1 MTIDYIFGKGVSR
14 SLPIDNLRF
23 TFSKRTGKIKSIYH
37 NDELLASMRS
47 DGGIAITLYCA
58 RILKKRNRFSGNCI
72 TVSDGVEDFIALGL
86 SVFSKHIIKC
96 GDRIRRGSEVVIL
109 NSKGEIIGVGR
120 AKISSKMMLVFKRGV
135 AVKVRDSFHIIET
148 MEKDKCLK
156 I

>member
-1 MTIDYIFGKGVSR
+1 MTIDYIFGKGVSG
-14 SLPIDNLRF
+14 SLPVDNLRF

-47 DGGIAITLYCA
+47 DGSIAITLHFA
-58 RILKKRNRFSGNCI
+58 SILKKRNRLKGNCI
-72 TVSDGVEDFIALGL
+72 TVRNGVEDFIALGL

-96 GDRIRRGSEVVIL
+96 GDNIRRGSEVVIL
-109 NSKGEIIGVGR
+109 NFKGEIIAVGR

-135 AVKVRDSFHIIET
+135 AVKVRDSFHFIDI
-148 MEKDKCLK
+148 MEKDKCLR